1 MQRGKSQRGK
11 SYHADKRGC
20 RLENR
25 EQWDAVYELP
35 ALRDELMVFPA

>member
-20 RLENR
+20 RTG
-25 EQWDAVYELP
+25 EQRAVGAVYELP